1 MGRLIYLD
9 NLRSILSVLVV
20 GHHSFLAASGLGR
33 WYCSSA
39 ERHDEQI
46 AMAFVATILFTSQA
60 FLTGLL
66 FGVAGLLMPRS
77 LAKKGPSGHMVSRLW
92 RLGLPVL
99 LVGLP
104 THHLSQWLG
113 HKLSKA
119 NVKLSESESASFQLS
134 SGPGVAW
141 FELWLL
147 TFESIF
153 VVLRGSQPIKIVPQN
168 FSFLKVFCILLA
180 IAIVQYSVEMH
191 LAKPLAEF
199 LPGWKGLAHHIIHT
213 PLYGFCFLCGSLS
226 DSTALLTM
234 LRVHTKPLSITIWL
248 GHRPLLPFCPGEAA
262 IPARESCQ
270 PVSGRHW
277 FYHDSSDMRG
287 CVQWSSAALQHPPF
301 SRVNPEW
308 CLMPELC
315 SQYVAPSGC
324 SPAYPTGGWT
334 TPGIAC
340 SMHFAMV
347 GFKSGQLCSGCFAAE
362 FSIRAEAL
370 IKMLESWRDWDRFRS
385 T

>member
-234 LRVHTKPLSITIWL
+234 LRVHTKPLSITSGLAIGLCFLFALGRQQSQPERAVNPSAVAIGSIMTVLICAGACNGVLQRFNTHHSAVSILSDVSCLSYAVNMLHPVVVVLLTPLVVELPLGLLVQCILLWL
-248 GHRPLLPFCPGEAA
+248 A
-262 IPARESCQ
+262 
-270 PVSGRHW
+270 
-277 FYHDSSDMRG
+277 SSLASFA
-287 CVQWSSAALQHPPF
+287 VAALLRSSP
-301 SRVNPEW
+301 
-308 CLMPELC
+308 
-315 SQYVAPSGC
+315 YVRR
-324 SPAYPTGGWT
+324 
-334 TPGIAC
+334 
-340 SMHFAMV
+340 
-347 GFKSGQLCSGCFAAE
+347 L
-362 FSIRAEAL
+362 L
-370 IKMLESWRDWDRFRS
+370 
-385 T
+385 

>member
-66 FGVAGLLMPRS
+66 FGVAGLLMPKS

-119 NVKLSESESASFQLS
+119 NVKLLESEGASFQLS

-153 VVLRGSQPIKIVPQN
+153 CIFVVLRGSQPIKIAPQN
-168 FSFLKVFCILLA
+168 LSFLKVFGTLLA
-180 IAIVQYSVEMH
+180 IAIVQYYVEMH

-226 DSTALLTM
+226 DSKVLLTM
-234 LRVHTKPLSITIWL
+234 LRVHTKPLSIASGLAMGLCFLFALGRQQSQPERAVNPSAVAVGSIMTVLICAGACNGVLQRFKTHHSAVSILSDVSCLSYAVNMLHPVVVVLLTPLVVALPLGLLVQCILLWL
-248 GHRPLLPFCPGEAA
+248 A
-262 IPARESCQ
+262 
-270 PVSGRHW
+270 
-277 FYHDSSDMRG
+277 SSLASFA
-287 CVQWSSAALQHPPF
+287 VAALLR
-301 SRVNPEW
+301 S
-308 CLMPELC
+308 
-315 SQYVAPSGC
+315 
-324 SPAYPTGGWT
+324 SP
-334 TPGIAC
+334 
-340 SMHFAMV
+340 HV
-347 GFKSGQLCSGCFAAE
+347 RKL
-362 FSIRAEAL
+362 L
-370 IKMLESWRDWDRFRS
+370 
-385 T
+385 